1 MSDIFSLQILS
12 KKGVIILPD
21 IYANAGGVTVS
32 YFEWVQVDRISQ
44 VYFDSVDYVSIL
56 MLNFLWFYAAC
67 RIFRVSCGMKKRW
80 IMSWRNT
87 WLELSETSRQC
98 VRFITVTCEW
108 EPSLLEWTVLL
119 VLPFSEVGKL
129 RSCHRKSRILYG
141 CDFFILDFFLLD
153 LVLVSQKK
161 GIRDLPIKH
170 YLVIWSVFH

>member
-67 RIFRVSCGMKKRW
+67 RIFRVSCGMKKR
-80 IMSWRNT
+80 
-87 WLELSETSRQC
+87 
-98 VRFITVTCEW
+98 
-108 EPSLLEWTVLL
+108 
-119 VLPFSEVGKL
+119 
-129 RSCHRKSRILYG
+129 
-141 CDFFILDFFLLD
+141 
-153 LVLVSQKK
+153 
-161 GIRDLPIKH
+161 
-170 YLVIWSVFH
+170 